1 MAASSNE
8 AQNDTESQ
16 KEVDNL
22 PSESFNSH
30 SRSNSS
36 VSPPVWRLVFVSSK
50 VRQSAVLNA
59 AARSSVIFLPYK
71 YDNTTLDSLLLQ
83 AQETLNGRK
92 VESIAFLVHGQGSNT
107 VLCSNDDQVIL
118 CFLFWVFITI
128 SCAINLQFFSL
139 VHTRLTQIL
148 TEVKY
153 LSLTHLE

>member
-50 VRQSAVLNA
+50 VRQSSVLNA

-83 AQETLNGRK
+83 VQETLNGRK

-118 CFLFWVFITI
+118 CFCFGYLLLF
-128 SCAINLQFFSL
+128 L
-139 VHTRLTQIL
+139 VP
-148 TEVKY
+148 
-153 LSLTHLE
+153 

>member
-71 YDNTTLDSLLLQ
+71 YDNETLDSLLLQ

-107 VLCSNDDQVIL
+107 LNTVLCSNDDQVIL
-118 CFLFWVFITI
+118 CFCLGIYYYFLCHKFAVFQFSVYTI
-128 SCAINLQFFSL
+128 DSNINESE
-139 VHTRLTQIL
+139 I
-148 TEVKY
+148 Y
-153 LSLTHLE
+153 